1 MNILFAILVFG
12 ELCYLVMRAVR
23 SKKFTFD
30 SEFCQK
36 YFFKKSGTAITLHEV
51 TLRMKR
57 RVREETEV
65 LEPLIAQPEIEN
77 NRLLDDIFVDLVI
90 YTGRA
95 KHEFADSLER
105 HEIFEIY
112 LKPQCGSIAIKK
124 LEELLLPNKDT
135 ENPRKILVI
144 GRPGIG
150 KSLICS
156 KLSRDWSKGDLL
168 CDSNKSFKHLFLF
181 QFRWFNTETFTK
193 ARSFCRTFWITL
205 RKFYLSLMA

>member
-1 MNILFAILVFG
+1 M
-12 ELCYLVMRAVR
+12 
-23 SKKFTFD
+23 
-30 SEFCQK
+30 
-36 YFFKKSGTAITLHEV
+36 
-51 TLRMKR
+51 
-57 RVREETEV
+57 
-65 LEPLIAQPEIEN
+65 IAQPESEN

-95 KHEFADSLER
+95 THKFADLLER

-135 ENPRKILVI
+135 KDPRKILVV

-156 KLSRDWSKGDLL
+156 KLSRDWSNGA
-168 CDSNKSFKHLFLF
+168 LF
-181 QFRWFNTETFTK
+181 RGV
-193 ARSFCRTFWITL
+193 ARIFP
-205 RKFYLSLMA
+205 